1 MPQYIYKHPE
11 KEEYIEITQSM
22 KEEHVYFDED
32 NIKWNRV
39 LTSPRL
45 NTEATIDPWSKND
58 FMNATANSKGT
69 YGDLLDRSKEMS
81 QKRADQNG
89 GVDPIQQKYFKKYSQ
104 ERGGQKHFADL
115 PKSFENKNIKVDL

>member
-1 MPQYIYKHPE
+1 MPQYIYKHPN
-11 KEEYIEITQSM
+11 KEEYIEIIQSM
-22 KEEHVYFDED
+22 NEDHVYFDED
-32 NIKWNRV
+32 NLKWDRV

-45 NTEATIDPWSKND
+45 NTESTLDPWSKND
-58 FMNATANSKGT
+58 FMNATSNSKGT

-89 GVDPIQQKYFKKYSQ
+89 GIDPVQQKYFKKYSQ
-104 ERGGQKHFADL
+104 ERGGKKHFADL